1 MIYCMSD
8 IHGHYDKYLE
18 MLRKIDFKDSDT
30 LFVLGDV
37 VDRGPSSM
45 EILLDMMC
53 RPNVIPI
60 LGNHEY
66 AAMANLQFLAQ
77 EITEDSLSHF
87 DENVMNNLLQWQS
100 IGGTSTMESFRKLDR
115 EQKEEILE
123 YLEEFSLYEE
133 IVVGKKKYVL
143 VHAGLKNFNPD
154 RPLWDYEL
162 YEVIFDR
169 ADYGKTYFDNKTLV
183 TGHTPTALIPE
194 HDGTDTIYKGCGHIA
209 IDCGCEFDGKL
220 ACIRL
225 NDEKEFYV

>member
-66 AAMANLQFLAQ
+66 EKINWCF
-77 EITEDSLSHF
+77 
-87 DENVMNNLLQWQS
+87 
-100 IGGTSTMESFRKLDR
+100 
-115 EQKEEILE
+115 
-123 YLEEFSLYEE
+123 
-133 IVVGKKKYVL
+133 
-143 VHAGLKNFNPD
+143 
-154 RPLWDYEL
+154 
-162 YEVIFDR
+162 IF
-169 ADYGKTYFDNKTLV
+169 
-183 TGHTPTALIPE
+183 I
-194 HDGTDTIYKGCGHIA
+194 
-209 IDCGCEFDGKL
+209 
-220 ACIRL
+220 
-225 NDEKEFYV
+225 